1 VSGFALFWLIGLAL
15 EATTLDEVGSGAYLA
30 LVTVLAYTAQAALLV
45 RGQRW
50 KLLRLIPLALN
61 CSG

>member
-1 VSGFALFWLIGLAL
+1 
-15 EATTLDEVGSGAYLA
+15 VGSGAYLA

-50 KLLRLIPLALN
+50 KLLRLIPLALVWVLWVLLA
-61 CSG
+61 SIG